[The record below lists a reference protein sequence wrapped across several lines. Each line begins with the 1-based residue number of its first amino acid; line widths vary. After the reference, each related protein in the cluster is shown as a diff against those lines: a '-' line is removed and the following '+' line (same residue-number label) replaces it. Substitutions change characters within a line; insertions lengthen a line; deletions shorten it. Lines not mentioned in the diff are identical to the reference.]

1 MTWQVNFYMSA
12 FDWLRMNYTCRFRL
26 ANKVARCEF
35 FKFFIAKDELE
46 PMNLLRQLS
55 FSLSIPATTTGVTAV
70 ENKIPDHSKYITTPE
85 FNEVTAEDFTA
96 RLAQENLASKNDITN
111 SVKKSK
117 FC

>member
-1 MTWQVNFYMSA
+1 
-12 FDWLRMNYTCRFRL
+12 
-26 ANKVARCEF
+26 
-35 FKFFIAKDELE
+35 
-46 PMNLLRQLS
+46 MNLLRHLS